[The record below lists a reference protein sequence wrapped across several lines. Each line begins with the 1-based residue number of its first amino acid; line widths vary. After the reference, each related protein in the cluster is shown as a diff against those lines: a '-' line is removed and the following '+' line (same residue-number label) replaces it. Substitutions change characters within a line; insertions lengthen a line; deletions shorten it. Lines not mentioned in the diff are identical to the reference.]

1 MSGTCLSVSDESPNR
16 NIASAFVEYESDTE
30 YDLSITL
37 APLSKNACQLTLLG
51 ILYFDKFASVYLKT
65 KEKIMGRVDEI
76 LAKQKALD
84 EELKLALQEE
94 RDAVLVDIK
103 AKIKQFDFKASDF
116 KGYFKSRVTQKQVDE
131 FLAKKAADAKKNK

>member
-1 MSGTCLSVSDESPNR
+1 
-16 NIASAFVEYESDTE
+16 
-30 YDLSITL
+30 
-37 APLSKNACQLTLLG
+37 
-51 ILYFDKFASVYLKT
+51 
-65 KEKIMGRVDEI
+65 MGRVDGI